1 MRRIACFVMVG
12 ASLLACGW
20 SGEVAGQTQTTAQN
34 AAPPIGAATP
44 TGTATLA
51 PLVDR
56 VAPAVVNIA
65 VISRSPTQDNPL
77 FRDPYFRRF
86 FNLPDPRDLPPQ
98 MSAGSGVIVDA
109 AKGYVVTNH
118 HVVEHAQEITVTLRD
133 RRVVKAKRIGS
144 DADTDI
150 ALLQIKP
157 DHLTAVPLGNS
168 DAAKVGD
175 YVIAIG
181 NPFGLGGT
189 VTLGIISALG
199 RSGLSA
205 ENYEDFIQTDASVNP
220 GNSGGGLINMNG
232 ELMGINTAILAPSGG
247 NVGIG
252 FAVPSNMVRTVMDQ
266 LIQYGEVRRGRL
278 GVEIRDLTP
287 ALAATLGVSTDVQ
300 GAVVSQVEPGSP
312 AEKAGIRP
320 GDVIAAL
327 NGRSLRG
334 ATDLRNRIGLVRVGS
349 DVELKV
355 IRDGRERTM
364 HARVGRAET
373 AAGAPT
379 QEAGRAMP
387 SVEGATLQDIQPGM
401 PMYGK
406 VEGVVVADIDPG
418 SPAASEGLRAGDVIV
433 GVNRKPVHSVAEF
446 DAALRAAQGP
456 PLALDVLRGDRALFL
471 VIT

>member
-1 MRRIACFVMVG
+1 MRRTTCFVLAG
-12 ASLLACGW
+12 ALLLAGGW
-20 SGEVAGQTQTTAQN
+20 GQDAIGQTQTAT
-34 AAPPIGAATP
+34 TP
-44 TGTATLA
+44 TGTSTLA

-65 VISRSPTQDNPL
+65 VISPSPMQDNPL

-86 FNLPDPRDLPPQ
+86 FNLQDPRQLPPQ

-109 AKGYVVTNH
+109 ANGYVVTNH
-118 HVVEHAQEITVTLRD
+118 HVIENAQEIIVTLRD
-133 RRVVKAKRIGS
+133 RRVLKAKRIGS
-144 DADTDI
+144 DAETDI
-150 ALLQIKP
+150 GLLQIEP
-157 DHLTAVPLGNS
+157 DRLTALPFGDS
-168 DAAKVGD
+168 DTAQVGD

-189 VTLGIISALG
+189 VTFGIVSALG

-220 GNSGGGLINMNG
+220 GNSGGGLINVAG

-266 LIQYGEVRRGRL
+266 LIHYGEVRRGRL

-287 ALAATLGVSTDVQ
+287 ALAATLGVPTDVQ
-300 GAVVSQVEPGSP
+300 GAVVAQVEPGSP
-312 AEKAGIRP
+312 AEKAGIKP
-320 GDVIAAL
+320 GDVIAAV
-327 NGRSLRG
+327 NGKPLRG

-355 IRDGRERTM
+355 IRDGRERTAR
-364 HARVGRAET
+364 ARVGAAEVT
-373 AAGAPT
+373 AGAGAPSRRS
-379 QEAGRAMP
+379 GRAMP
-387 SVEGATLQDIQPGM
+387 LVAGATLQDIQPGM
-401 PMYGK
+401 PLYGK
-406 VEGVVVADIDPG
+406 IEGIVVADVEPG
-418 SPAASEGLRAGDVIV
+418 SPAASQGLRPGDVIV
-433 GVNRKPVHSVAEF
+433 AINRKPVHSVAEF
-446 DAALRAAQGP
+446 DAAVRGAPPAS
-456 PLALDVLRGDRALFL
+456 PLALDVVRGERPLFL